1 MDESRFGR
9 TDLRTRLDILNLEVG
24 KMMRVF
30 RSLAT
35 ASSLL
40 VAAFALV
47 PRYAYATSTRI
58 ALADCFGRPTVEPSE
73 VVLSCADGG
82 FSIQKIQWTGWGESF
97 AAGMGRGSLNDCT
110 PNCGEGHF
118 HNYPM
123 LLVVTGRQTCPNGQ
137 SAYAK
142 ITYAFIGR
150 APFSESPSE
159 ATQRLP
165 CKPMP

>member
-1 MDESRFGR
+1 MK
-9 TDLRTRLDILNLEVG
+9 IV
-24 KMMRVF
+24 KV
-30 RSLAT
+30 LAI

-40 VAAFALV
+40 IAAFAFA
-47 PRYAYATSTRI
+47 PRDAYATSTGI
-58 ALADCFGRPTVEPSE
+58 ALPDCLGRPIVEPSD

-82 FSIQKIQWTGWGESF
+82 FSIQKIRWIGWGESF
-97 AAGMGRGSLNDCT
+97 AAGMGTGSLNDCI
-110 PNCGEGHF
+110 PDCARGHF

-123 LLVVTGRQTCPNGQ
+123 LLVVTGKQSCPNGQ
-137 SAYAK
+137 PAYAK

-150 APFSESPSE
+150 APFSESASE